1 MKYFINP
8 IGIDDNA
15 LTFFTSWKGVIVIA
29 IFLMLLGITIHVAKR
44 DRDIKK
50 LIPMILVDCLV
61 LVLAIVILTF
71 LA

>member
-29 IFLMLLGITIHVAKR
+29 IFLMLLGMAKK
-44 DRDIKK
+44 I
-50 LIPMILVDCLV
+50 
-61 LVLAIVILTF
+61 AEN
-71 LA
+71 